1 MSTDERMDRR
11 DFLRKTGFFGAIGVS
26 ATTGSAAAQETDST
40 DTGTESEGT
49 DSSSTESGGTESS
62 GTESGTESAETGTE
76 GSSSGG
82 GATGPIDFG
91 GFLDSA
97 NGWSGSAAD
106 KTGADDVT
114 IEVGAGEGMA
124 FSPAGVHV
132 SPGTTVVWEWTGE
145 GGAHNVVSGDDAFS
159 SGSAVGEAGT
169 TFEHTFEEAGIYNY
183 HCEPHE
189 GQGMIGSVAVGEVPR
204 KEPMTPQ
211 PPAVDQGTKNLGVA
225 TFATMVS
232 TLGLAY
238 FFLRY
243 GGDYEQ

>member
-26 ATTGSAAAQETDST
+26 VTTGSAAAQETDST

-49 DSSSTESGGTESS
+49 DSSGTESGGTESA
-62 GTESGTESAETGTE
+62 GTESGTESAGNGTDE
-76 GSSSGG
+76 SSSGG

-97 NGWSGSAAD
+97 NGYSGSATD
-106 KTGADDVT
+106 KTGTKEVK
-114 IEVGAGEGMA
+114 IEVGTGSEEMG
-124 FSPAGVHV
+124 FSPAAVHID
-132 SPGTTVVWEWTGE
+132 PGTKVIWEWVGSK
-145 GGAHNVVSGDDAFS
+145 AHNVVSNDDAFD
-159 SGSAVGEAGT
+159 SGSAEAGSGV

-183 HCEPHE
+183 HCVPHE
-189 GQGMIGSVAVGEVPR
+189 GSGMIASVAVGEVPR
-204 KEPMTPQ
+204 KEPTTPQ
-211 PPAVDQGTKNLGVA
+211 PPAVTKGTKNLGVA
-225 TFATMVS
+225 TFATMAS